1 MQPDTRN
8 LKKRN
13 RIWWFVKQ
21 KAGKTIER
29 SLDTEDLGVA
39 QARRNRL
46 AQELGESDGL
56 NMG

>member
-29 SLDTEDLGVA
+29 SLDTEDLESLK
-39 QARRNRL
+39 L
-46 AQELGESDGL
+46 AGTALLKS
-56 NMG
+56 